1 MSHRS
6 FWPGALPG
14 LAALLSTTA
23 LAQATAPVAPLI
35 VLQDVLVTAPQPGV
49 QGYQVRRD
57 GGLQGGAT
65 RTDTPLQNIP
75 QSVAVIPRQV
85 IDEQGLQDRTDVLRN
100 VAAVRPNI
108 LLNFDGSGASDRVR
122 GFQPEFYRDGLA
134 SFFDAGDRDSLVGVD
149 RVEVIKGPSGS
160 LFGGGLGGGFGG
172 EINTV
177 SSLPGPKPSYAA
189 GIRVGS
195 YGTIRP
201 FVDLNLPLTA
211 DGRWSARVQAEYA
224 QNRSTVDNF
233 SARRNTV
240 IPTLSYDDGRTSVTL
255 QYLHTERR
263 ALDFAGLPAYGT
275 VTGPIRVG
283 FSTNVTG
290 TDTPRSLSVRDAG
303 TLLAEHKLDDVF
315 TLRLAARY
323 AVTALREPATFVFAQ
338 APLPG
343 TVSSFTR
350 FNGFLRQDL
359 REFSI
364 LPSVQARFATGP
376 VRHTV
381 LAGLEASDVSD
392 TGYVLFA
399 PTTPI
404 DLLRP
409 TYGVYARP
417 PQTTRGQ
424 DNHYGTVAGFVQ
436 EQADWERLHF
446 QLVLR
451 GTGLDVTNRQ
461 LDTGVRYPTRET
473 RVDPRVGLAFDVLP
487 GVAVFAG
494 FGTGARANQN
504 LRPSVVTQ
512 QIRPEKGEQVEV
524 GVKLDLAAGLSGT
537 LALFDIHRS
546 NVAVADPLVP
556 FNSIQTGE
564 QRVRGF
570 DADLVWQPTP
580 RTSVL
585 LSYAYLDAQVT
596 KDTTF
601 AAGNR
606 LPLVPA
612 NSGRVFAAYRIPLQ
626 GIGDLVAGAGFYA
639 STRQA
644 VDISN
649 KAFTPGFVTADAS
662 VSWQQGPI
670 RIAFQAQNL
679 FDNKHYVPI
688 GYLGG
693 SVAQAERRTG
703 YVTASVRF

>member
-1 MSHRS
+1 MLHQPRA
-6 FWPGALPG
+6 GLG
-14 LAALLSTTA
+14 LALSAALSAPAPGQTLP
-23 LAQATAPVAPLI
+23 PVAVMLDP
-35 VLQDVLVTAPQPGV
+35 VDVTARPDQ

-65 RTDTPLQNIP
+65 RTDTPLQNVP
-75 QSVAVIPRQV
+75 QSVTVIPRQV
-85 IDEQGLQDRTDVLRN
+85 IDEQGLQNRADVLRN
-100 VAAVRPNI
+100 VAAVRPNVT
-108 LLNFDGSGASDRVR
+108 LNFDGSGASDRVR

-134 SFFDAGDRDSLVGVD
+134 SFFDAGDRESLVGVD

-177 SSLPGPKPSYAA
+177 SSLPGPNPSYAT
-189 GIRVGS
+189 GVRIGS

-201 FVDLNLPLTA
+201 FVDVNQPLTA
-211 DGRWSARVQAEYA
+211 DGRWSARVQAEYG

-233 SARRNTV
+233 NAQRNTV
-240 IPTLSYDDGRTSVTL
+240 IPALSYSDGRTSVTL

-263 ALDFAGLPAYGT
+263 ALDFPGLPSYGT
-275 VTGPIRVG
+275 VTGPFRVAY
-283 FSTNVTG
+283 NTG
-290 TDTPRSLSVRDAG
+290 VNGPDTPRTLSTRDAG

-323 AVTALREPATFVFAQ
+323 AVTALRQPTTFVFAS

-343 TVSSFTR
+343 TVSTFTR
-350 FNGFLRQDL
+350 FNAFLRQDL
-359 REFSI
+359 NEFSI

-392 TGYVLFA
+392 TGYIVFT

-404 DLLRP
+404 DLLHP

-424 DNHYGTVAGFVQ
+424 DNHYGTIAGFVQ

-446 QLVLR
+446 QLALR

-461 LDTGVRYPTRET
+461 LDTGARYPTRDT
-473 RVDPRVGLAFDVLP
+473 RVDPRVGLAMDVLP

-494 FGTGARANQN
+494 YGTGVRANQN
-504 LRPSVVTQ
+504 LLPSVATQ
-512 QIRPEKGEQVEV
+512 QIRPEKGTQVEA

-556 FNSIQTGE
+556 FNTIQTGE

-580 RTSVL
+580 RVSVL

-596 KDTTF
+596 KDTTY
-601 AAGNR
+601 AAGTR

-612 NSGRVFAAYRIPLQ
+612 NSGRVFAAYRIPVQ
-626 GIGDLVAGAGFYA
+626 GVGDVVAGAGFYA
-639 STRQA
+639 STRQG
-644 VDISN
+644 VDISS

-662 VSWQQGPI
+662 VSWQQGPL

-679 FDNKHYVPI
+679 FDKKYYVPFA
-688 GYLGG
+688 YLGD

-703 YVTASVRF
+703 YITASVRF